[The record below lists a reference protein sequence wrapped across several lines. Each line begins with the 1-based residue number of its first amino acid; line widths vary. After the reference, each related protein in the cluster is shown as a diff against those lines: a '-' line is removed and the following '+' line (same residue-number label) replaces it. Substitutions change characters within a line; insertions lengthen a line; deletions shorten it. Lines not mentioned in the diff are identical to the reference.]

1 MNPFQMMRARYF
13 LIVFALLIVVARS
26 SEKLLESTFH
36 IQNSSFIN
44 ILIFYILPVAWIF
57 YEYRKHRV
65 SFSVFVNKSET
76 FSLVQVLYITIIL
89 CMFSYGYLIL
99 YMYSFAWITPDFI
112 MNALREPIV
121 DSTGGYVYQFIMV
134 VFIAPII
141 GEFIFRGFL
150 LQRFAAKWGT
160 SIAMI
165 IVSLLFAMLHVD
177 FLGAALFS
185 IVLSIVYIR
194 TKSLLMPIAIHM
206 LNNAFVIGASFLV
219 SRENIVSFA
228 DFSNYTTF
236 FPGLMIFIIGLN
248 LVLIFLFVNRKYWS
262 KEVPVIY
269 AEQTKSFSD
278 VVGDKVKL

>member
-1 MNPFQMMRARYF
+1 MNPFQTMRARYF
-13 LIVFALLIVVARS
+13 LIVFALLILIAQS
-26 SEKLLESTFH
+26 SNEVLENTFH

-44 ILIFYILPVAWIF
+44 MLIFYILPIIWLF
-57 YEYRKHRV
+57 YGYRKHRV
-65 SFSVFVNKSET
+65 SFSLFINRNET
-76 FSLVQVLYITIIL
+76 FNLVQVLYIAIML

-112 MNALREPIV
+112 MNALHEPII
-121 DSTGGYVYQFIMV
+121 DSTGGYVFQFIRV
-134 VFIAPII
+134 VFIAPIV

-160 SIAMI
+160 SIAM
-165 IVSLLFAMLHVD
+165 VVVALLFACLHVD
-177 FLGAALFS
+177 FLGAVVFS

-206 LNNAFVIGASFLV
+206 LNNALVLSSSFLV
-219 SRENIVSFA
+219 SREKIMSFA

-236 FPGLMIFIIGLN
+236 FPGLIIFMTGLN

-269 AEQTKSFSD
+269 AEKEKSFSSIA
-278 VVGDKVKL
+278 GDK

>member
-1 MNPFQMMRARYF
+1 MNPFQLMRARYF
-13 LIVFALLIVVARS
+13 LIVFALLTLVARGS
-26 SEKLLESTFH
+26 NELIESTFH

-44 ILIFYILPVAWIF
+44 ILIFYILPSIWIF

-65 SFSVFVNKSET
+65 SFSFFINKNET
-76 FSLVQVLYITIIL
+76 FNLVQVFYIAIIL

-112 MNALREPIV
+112 MNALHEPIV
-121 DSTGGYVYQFIMV
+121 DSAGGYVYQFIMV

-141 GEFIFRGFL
+141 GEFVFRGFL

-160 SIAMI
+160 SIAM
-165 IVSLLFAMLHVD
+165 VVVALLFAMLHVD

-206 LNNAFVIGASFLV
+206 LNNAFVIGTSFLV
-219 SRENIVSFA
+219 SREKIMSFA

-269 AEQTKSFSD
+269 AKQADRFSD
-278 VVGDKVKL
+278 VVGDK

>member
-13 LIVFALLIVVARS
+13 LIVFALLTLVARS
-26 SEKLLESTFH
+26 SGELLESTFH

-44 ILIFYILPVAWIF
+44 ILIFYILPITWIF

-65 SFSVFVNKSET
+65 SFASFINKNET
-76 FSLVQVLYITIIL
+76 FNLVQVFYIAIIL

-112 MNALREPIV
+112 MNALHEPIV
-121 DSTGGYVYQFIMV
+121 DSAGGYVYQIIMV

-141 GEFIFRGFL
+141 GEFVFRGFL

-165 IVSLLFAMLHVD
+165 AVAFLFAMLHVD

-206 LNNAFVIGASFLV
+206 LNNAIVIGASFLV
-219 SRENIVSFA
+219 SREEIMSFA

-236 FPGLMIFIIGLN
+236 FPGLIIFITGLN

-269 AEQTKSFSD
+269 GEQVKSFSD
-278 VVGDKVKL
+278 VVGDK

>member
-1 MNPFQMMRARYF
+1 MSVNPFQMMRARYF
-13 LIVFALLIVVARS
+13 LIVFALLILVARS
-26 SEKLLESTFH
+26 SNEVLENTFH

-44 ILIFYILPVAWIF
+44 ILIFYILPIIWIF
-57 YEYRKHRV
+57 YGYRKHRV
-65 SFSVFVNKSET
+65 SFSLFINRNET
-76 FSLVQVLYITIIL
+76 FNLVQVLYIAVML

-112 MNALREPIV
+112 MNALHEPII

-141 GEFIFRGFL
+141 GEFVFRGFL

-160 SIAMI
+160 SIAM
-165 IVSLLFAMLHVD
+165 VVVALLFACLHVD
-177 FLGAALFS
+177 FLGAVVFS

-206 LNNAFVIGASFLV
+206 LNNAFVLTSSFLV
-219 SRENIVSFA
+219 SREKIMSFA

-236 FPGLMIFIIGLN
+236 FPGLIIFMAGLN

-269 AEQTKSFSD
+269 EEKEKNFSSI
-278 VVGDKVKL
+278 VGDK

>member
-1 MNPFQMMRARYF
+1 MNPFQVMRARYF
-13 LIVFALLIVVARS
+13 LIVFALLILIARS
-26 SEKLLESTFH
+26 SGELLTSTFH

-44 ILIFYILPVAWIF
+44 ILIFYILPIVWIF
-57 YEYRKHRV
+57 YEYRKHHI
-65 SFSVFVNKSET
+65 SFSLFVNKNET
-76 FSLVQVLYITIIL
+76 FNLVQVLYITVML

-112 MNALREPIV
+112 MNALQEPIV
-121 DSTGGYVYQFIMV
+121 DSTGGYVYQVIMV

-141 GEFIFRGFL
+141 GEFVFRGFL
-150 LQRFAAKWGT
+150 LQRFATKWGT
-160 SIAMI
+160 SIAI
-165 IVSLLFAMLHVD
+165 IVVAILFALLHVD
-177 FLGAALFS
+177 FLGAAIFS

-206 LNNAFVIGASFLV
+206 LNNAFVMGASFLI
-219 SRENIVSFA
+219 SREKIMSFA

-236 FPGLMIFIIGLN
+236 FPGLIIFITGLN

-269 AEQTKSFSD
+269 AEQEKSFSD
-278 VVGDKVKL
+278 VVGSK

>member
-1 MNPFQMMRARYF
+1 MSVNPFQVMRARYF
-13 LIVFALLIVVARS
+13 LIVFALLILIARS
-26 SEKLLESTFH
+26 SGELLTSTFH

-44 ILIFYILPVAWIF
+44 ILIFYILPIVWIF
-57 YEYRKHRV
+57 YEYRKHHI
-65 SFSVFVNKSET
+65 SFSLFVNKNET
-76 FSLVQVLYITIIL
+76 FNLVQVLYITIML

-112 MNALREPIV
+112 MNALHEPIV
-121 DSTGGYVYQFIMV
+121 DSTGGYVYQVIMV

-141 GEFIFRGFL
+141 GEFVFRGFL
-150 LQRFAAKWGT
+150 LQRFAIKWGT
-160 SIAMI
+160 SIAI
-165 IVSLLFAMLHVD
+165 IVVAILFALLHVD
-177 FLGAALFS
+177 FLGAAIFS

-206 LNNAFVIGASFLV
+206 LNNAFVISASFLI
-219 SRENIVSFA
+219 SREKIMSFA

-236 FPGLMIFIIGLN
+236 FPGLIIFITGLN

-269 AEQTKSFSD
+269 AEQEKNFSD
-278 VVGDKVKL
+278 VVGSK

>member
-1 MNPFQMMRARYF
+1 MMRARYF

-44 ILIFYILPVAWIF
+44 ILVFYILPVAWIF

-141 GEFIFRGFL
+141 GEFVFRGFL

-206 LNNAFVIGASFLV
+206 LNNAFVISASFLV
-219 SRENIVSFA
+219 SRENIMSFA

-278 VVGDKVKL
+278 VVGDK